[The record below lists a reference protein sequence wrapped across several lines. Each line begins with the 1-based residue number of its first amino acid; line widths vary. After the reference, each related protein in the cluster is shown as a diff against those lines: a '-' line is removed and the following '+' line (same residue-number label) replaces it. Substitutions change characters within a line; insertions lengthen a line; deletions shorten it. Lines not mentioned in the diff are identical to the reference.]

1 MAKFIGAIYGSWT
14 GIAFFGAASKFTN
27 HASEKV
33 LRGGYIFPQSGQS
46 KTAIPYY
53 NTGIGM
59 DIIKKLQILVV
70 VLRLTYAIVFTIEA
84 RPQYANTKLSNP
96 D

>member
-1 MAKFIGAIYGSWT
+1 MAKSIGAIYGSWT

-46 KTAIPYY
+46 KQQFHTI
-53 NTGIGM
+53 
-59 DIIKKLQILVV
+59 ILVSGW
-70 VLRLTYAIVFTIEA
+70 I
-84 RPQYANTKLSNP
+84 
-96 D
+96 